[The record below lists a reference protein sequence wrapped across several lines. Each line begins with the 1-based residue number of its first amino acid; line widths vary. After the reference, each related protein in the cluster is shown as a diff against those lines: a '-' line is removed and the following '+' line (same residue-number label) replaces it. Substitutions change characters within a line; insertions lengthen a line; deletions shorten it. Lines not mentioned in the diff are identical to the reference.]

1 VRPSE
6 SSVRLVC
13 DLLRAQ
19 TYGETYV
26 YFSSVLPDTHLQL
39 IAENDEHE
47 MVRAVQ
53 EMFASFLAV
62 DPTVFTLDLPN
73 NAELLRYAKVGP
85 TSRGLLV
92 DPIVEGLASF
102 LLSVKRRPQIR
113 HQRNSEVCAR
123 VANDVFRLAYK
134 TEHGLFDFRKRDDK
148 ASSVLLIL
156 NRLDDPVTPLLCQWT
171 YQAMIH
177 ELLGIKNNRV
187 VVHGG
192 AEKRTDIV
200 VSGSGD
206 AFFKENM
213 FANYGD
219 LGSSVKKLV
228 DDFQQVSKMNKQID
242 SIEDMARFVES
253 FPEFRTQS
261 GNVSKHVSLMSE
273 LSKIITEKSLMAVS
287 SVEQVRMSGFPKS
300 ATHCFISQLVTFVY
314 TSRYTRTR
322 RDGYYLCRLPARNY
336 SRNMARKTDPFLLQ
350 EIVCGSDRGYAFAS
364 LIEQL
369 GNANVGNTSCLKLVL
384 LFALRYEKT
393 GTEASKQINELTR
406 LLSKRNVEPA
416 YLRLIRDVAKVRIV
430 FPKYQHCFTEAGDCC
445 PYIAIYNTDTFL
457 LQKKLA
463 GEDTRVGDLFGQR
476 TFFSR
481 AQKMVGGLKGA
492 DNVYTQHTPLLV
504 QTLENVAKGKL
515 RESDFPFVADANGA
529 KDARPP
535 SEIFVFVV
543 GGITYEE
550 AKFVSQMNDTNS
562 LGVHVTLGGTQILN
576 SAGFLGDL
584 QKATS

>member
-1 VRPSE
+1 LNIVSSAFTQTELLQKEVFLVEKIHVDASKKMQHLKAVCFVRPSE

-287 SVEQVRMSGFPKS
+287 SVEQ
-300 ATHCFISQLVTFVY
+300 
-314 TSRYTRTR
+314 
-322 RDGYYLCRLPARNY
+322 
-336 SRNMARKTDPFLLQ
+336 

-416 YLRLIRDVAKVRIV
+416 YLRLIRDV
-430 FPKYQHCFTEAGDCC
+430 T
-445 PYIAIYNTDTFL
+445 
-457 LQKKLA
+457 KLA

>member
-1 VRPSE
+1 MALNALNLQLVIKEYIVKMLNEAGVGMKCLVLDDFTLNIVSSAFTQTELLQKEVFLVEKIHVDASKKMQHLKAVCFVRPSE

-287 SVEQVRMSGFPKS
+287 SVEQ
-300 ATHCFISQLVTFVY
+300 
-314 TSRYTRTR
+314 
-322 RDGYYLCRLPARNY
+322 
-336 SRNMARKTDPFLLQ
+336 

-416 YLRLIRDVAKVRIV
+416 YLRLIRDVA
-430 FPKYQHCFTEAGDCC
+430 
-445 PYIAIYNTDTFL
+445 
-457 LQKKLA
+457 KLA